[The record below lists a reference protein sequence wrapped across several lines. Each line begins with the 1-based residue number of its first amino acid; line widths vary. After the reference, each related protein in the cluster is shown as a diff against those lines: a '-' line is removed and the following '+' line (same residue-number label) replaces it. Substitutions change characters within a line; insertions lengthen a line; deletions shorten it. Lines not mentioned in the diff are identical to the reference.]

1 MILVDTSV
9 WINHFHGSEPHL
21 VDLLGSDEVC
31 SHPIVIEELALG
43 SITQREETL
52 ELLGNLQSLPI
63 LSHEELLIFVRANR
77 LWGRGLS
84 PTDAHLLGSTR
95 LGGSATLWTRDRRLH
110 AAAVELGVAHSA

>member
-9 WINHFHGSEPHL
+9 WINHFRGSEPHL
-21 VDLLGSDEVC
+21 VDLLGRDQVC
-31 SHPIVIEELALG
+31 SHPMVIEELALG
-43 SITQREETL
+43 SITRRDETL
-52 ELLGNLQSLPI
+52 ELLGNLPSLSI
-63 LSHEELLIFVRANR
+63 LSHEELLIFVTANR

-95 LGGSATLWTRDRRLH
+95 LAGAAALWTRDRRLH